1 MAFPLGTV
9 LSAAP
14 GLISAAADI
23 IRAIKQKKQAPPQP
37 PPPDT
42 QKIDELASLVE
53 KQAVIIEELAL
64 NNRNLVLA
72 VRNNRILSVLSLAIG
87 LAAWMFVLWNGR

>member
-9 LSAAP
+9 LSTAP

-23 IRAIKQKKQAPPQP
+23 IRAIKHKKQEPPQP
-37 PPPDT
+37 PQPDT
-42 QKIDELASLVE
+42 QKIDELTNLVE
-53 KQAVIIEELAL
+53 KQAEVIEELAL

-72 VRNNRILSVLSLAIG
+72 VRNNRILAVLSLVIG
-87 LAAWMFVLWNGR
+87 LTSWVYVLLSGH